1 MEQERPVVNK
11 TGFGLGLVWFRVPLR
26 VNGKVLTPAPHSV
39 PSALLFVLCLLLL
52 ITGILQIPRV
62 KKIDLIIEKKLKLPA
77 FQCLI
82 E

>member
-1 MEQERPVVNK
+1 MEQERLIVSK
-11 TGFGLGLVWFRVPLR
+11 TGFGLGLVLLALR

-39 PSALLFVLCLLLL
+39 PSALPFVLCLLLL
-52 ITGILQIPRV
+52 IAGILQIPRV
-62 KKIDLIIEKKLKLPA
+62 KRLDLLIEKKKLKLPA